1 MTSTCYTFPYIALRH
16 YPWPHSLEPR
26 ANCIS
31 CRQMSYFSLLREL
44 SRQKKTFHFS
54 LPRMIDCPQTSKR
67 QNIGTNNYYE
77 VESFSSFNRLHNLP
91 WFPPPTAEFLLC
103 DGEMHFRVMSVHSL
117 VRWPHF
123 SYSFTRGF
131 AHIRNVKSISCLHF
145 CRDSLHFVPVPFY
158 YILFYTTNAADKEP
172 IIFW

>member
-31 CRQMSYFSLLREL
+31 CRQMSYFSLLPEL
-44 SRQKKTFHFS
+44 SRQKKTFHFT

-123 SYSFTRGF
+123 SHSGFLSRFCPHPQRKEHFLSAFLQRQPALRAGSF
-131 AHIRNVKSISCLHF
+131 L
-145 CRDSLHFVPVPFY
+145 LHFV
-158 YILFYTTNAADKEP
+158 LHD
-172 IIFW
+172 